1 MRRFQIL
8 RIEKIIIIEFPL
20 QKIIIDIIDNFDVCE
35 VFTIISTKTT
45 VKLTDGVL
53 NQGRTEQSGSHVEAR
68 VEKNKT
74 KNQFIQ

>member
-1 MRRFQIL
+1 MRNGESKSDRVKYSITH
-8 RIEKIIIIEFPL
+8 RK
-20 QKIIIDIIDNFDVCE
+20 N
-35 VFTIISTKTT
+35 IISTKTT